1 MDRDSIRSQLK
12 RNAVAL
18 ISLVIAITSLVY
30 NTWRNEHTEF
40 NRNQRDASFAILSR
54 LGELEELTYL
64 VHYDCNF
71 RLRGNVRTGWAL
83 VQSVQDHAMV
93 LQEFPSD
100 AAAKLRDAWSENWQP
115 LDYAGREACVER
127 SAARAGKSRTA
138 TERIKAAIDELRA
151 EVLDE
156 LRSLE

>member
-1 MDRDSIRSQLK
+1 MDKDSIRNQLR

-18 ISLVIAITSLVY
+18 ISLVIAITSLAY

-40 NRNQRDASFAILSR
+40 NRNQRNASFAILAR

-71 RLRGNVRTGWAL
+71 TIRGNVRTGWAM
-83 VQSVQDHAMV
+83 VQTVQDHTMV

-100 AAAKLRDAWSENWQP
+100 AAANLKDVWSANWHP
-115 LDYAGREACVER
+115 LDYVDREACLDRRGAREKD
-127 SAARAGKSRTA
+127 SLAATRAV
-138 TERIKAAIDELRA
+138 KAAIDRLR
-151 EVLDE
+151 EDVLAE